1 MPVAA
6 CVDSAPA
13 GTSVV
18 VAFDPDLPLGEQ
30 ATVTINIPPLAGG
43 KLHSVRVRVM
53 FPDVLIEVP
62 VWIEPAPR
70 ALSSPVLVREMLT
83 ATSLTFTANIPPIE
97 PLPPTLGFNMANF
110 TNTPPDHVL
119 ARLTPFVNGST
130 GSGVLEALIPLAND
144 VDLFPLGFAL
154 GGEHAASAWASD
166 CEAGG
171 GTRSLG
177 IASSFMKNVKAR
189 ATKSW
194 GLFD

>member
-1 MPVAA
+1 MTHTMRDPV
-6 CVDSAPA
+6 CGMEVDPAKSRFTHEHAGQTYYFCCGGCQTAFKTDPAQFLDPESSAPEA
-13 GTSVV
+13 TPS
-18 VAFDPDLPLGEQ
+18 ASAEASADTWFICPMDPE
-30 ATVTINIPPLAGG
+30 
-43 KLHSVRVRVM
+43 
-53 FPDVLIEVP
+53 
-62 VWIEPAPR
+62 
-70 ALSSPVLVREMLT
+70 VRE
-83 ATSLTFTANIPPIE
+83 PE
-97 PLPPTLGFNMANF
+97 PGACPKCGMA
-110 TNTPPDHVL
+110 
-119 ARLTPFVNGST
+119 
-130 GSGVLEALIPLAND
+130 LEAELGAPALAAINRIAND